1 MEGID
6 TMTTQS
12 IKHSSQRRPA
22 RTFALAP
29 RWQWLTNTVLV
40 LGGGTTVAAL
50 IQDEVLLLES
60 LVPLA
65 AIPLLGAPVLWLVR
79 ALFNRETR

>member
-1 MEGID
+1 
-6 TMTTQS
+6 MTTQS

>member
-1 MEGID
+1 MA
-6 TMTTQS
+6 TQS

-29 RWQWLTNTVLV
+29 RWQWLTNIVLV
-40 LGGGTTVAAL
+40 FGGTTVAAL
-50 IQDEVLLLES
+50 LQEEILLLES
-60 LVPLA
+60 LLPLA
-65 AIPLLGAPVLWLVR
+65 AIPVLGAPILWLVR